1 MKKKEHYFE
10 LTEKELNILSLF
22 RVFDVKINFIL
33 QNAYFKAKNRF
44 FSFSISEVSEDIFFI
59 INKYFSKQNIDIS
72 LIKEINKNTW
82 YENQKKILSIYKYN
96 YFNESSKQV
105 LQEKLAELVKISAKP
120 IYLFRQIYNYFNEN
134 KIILPSYTSMQ
145 DYISSA
151 LKDEELR
158 LIKIIE
164 THSNDKLLYEIESLI
179 KLKNLTYEISNLK
192 KLPKDFKYKEIKR
205 N

>member
-1 MKKKEHYFE
+1 MKNENLEEEESTKRLKILQENEIKLIYDLPKFSDEEKEHYFE

-164 THSNDKLLYEIESLI
+164 THSK
-179 KLKNLTYEISNLK
+179 
-192 KLPKDFKYKEIKR
+192 
-205 N
+205 